1 MHNNASNTATPEL
14 VVMMG
19 LPAAGKSWVAEG
31 RYTDT
36 HSFVDCDAI
45 KETHPD
51 YDPLNPQTIHDWSK
65 AVAET
70 QMQEAFSNPTNT
82 VYDST
87 GTNSKKVIR
96 YVESARAAGMTT
108 RLVFVT
114 VGIETSILRNAN
126 RTDRQG
132 NSKPRVVPEH
142 IIREKA
148 DKIYQ
153 SFDIVSELFDVVEKV
168 INE

>member
-1 MHNNASNTATPEL
+1 MHCNGNNTATPEL

-114 VGIETSILRNAN
+114 VGIDTSITRNAN
-126 RTDRQG
+126 R
-132 NSKPRVVPEH
+132 PRVVPEH

>member
-51 YDPLNPQTIHDWSK
+51 YDPLNPQ
-65 AVAET
+65 
-70 QMQEAFSNPTNT
+70 
-82 VYDST
+82 
-87 GTNSKKVIR
+87 GNS
-96 YVESARAAGMTT
+96 
-108 RLVFVT
+108 RLVE
-114 VGIETSILRNAN
+114 GSCGN
-126 RTDRQG
+126 TDARGVLQP
-132 NSKPRVVPEH
+132 NKHS
-142 IIREKA
+142 
-148 DKIYQ
+148 
-153 SFDIVSELFDVVEKV
+153 L
-168 INE
+168 

>member
-51 YDPLNPQTIHDWSK
+51 YDPLNPQAIHDWSK

-70 QMQEAFSNPTNT
+70 QMQEVFSNPTNT

-114 VGIETSILRNAN
+114 VEIATSVRRNAN
-126 RTDRQG
+126 R
-132 NSKPRVVPEH
+132 PRVVPEH

-153 SFDIVSELFDVVEKV
+153 SFDIVSELFDAVESV

>member
-51 YDPLNPQTIHDWSK
+51 YDPLNPQAIHDWSK

-70 QMQEAFSNPTNT
+70 QMQEVFSNPTNT

-114 VGIETSILRNAN
+114 VEIATSVRRNAN
-126 RTDRQG
+126 R
-132 NSKPRVVPEH
+132 PRVVPEQ

-153 SFDIVSELFDVVEKV
+153 SFDIVSELFDAVESV

>member
-1 MHNNASNTATPEL
+1 MHCNESNTATPEL

-19 LPAAGKSWVAEG
+19 LPAAGKSYVAEG

-36 HSFVDCDAI
+36 HSFVDCDLI
-45 KETHPD
+45 KQTHPD

-65 AVAET
+65 EVAES
-70 QMQEAFSNPTNT
+70 QMQETFNNPTNT

-87 GTNSKKVIR
+87 GTNSKKVMR
-96 YVESARAAGMTT
+96 YIESAKKAGMTT
-108 RLVFVT
+108 KLVFVT
-114 VGIETSILRNAN
+114 VGIETSIYRNAN
-126 RTDRQG
+126 R
-132 NSKPRVVPEH
+132 PRVVPEH

-148 DKIYQ
+148 NQIYE
-153 SFDIVSELFDVVEKV
+153 SFDIVSPLFDAVEKV